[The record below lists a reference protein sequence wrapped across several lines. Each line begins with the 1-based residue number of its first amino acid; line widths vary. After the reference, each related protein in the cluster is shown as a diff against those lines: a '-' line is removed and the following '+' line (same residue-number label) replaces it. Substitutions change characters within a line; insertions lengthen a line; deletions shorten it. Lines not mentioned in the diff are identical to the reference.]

1 MATRIERKK
10 KGQNQIQNGK
20 ENIKKENNNNKF
32 EKKREGKIEHRHT
45 DTQSNHKLQIT
56 RGVGMRER
64 VVTVVCC
71 KEYLKK
77 KKKKALRNG
86 K

>member
-20 ENIKKENNNNKF
+20 ENIERNNNNKF

-45 DTQSNHKLQIT
+45 DTHKAIT
-56 RGVGMRER
+56 NY
-64 VVTVVCC
+64 
-71 KEYLKK
+71 K
-77 KKKKALRNG
+77 
-86 K
+86 